1 MRPLVTYLKSKI
13 AEVYFRSQKIEK
25 IIDIYEKTCEKADE
39 PFQSAYA
46 EAVSLAKKLDTEE
59 K

>member
-1 MRPLVTYLKSKI
+1 MRPLVTYLYDKL
-13 AEVYFRSQKIEK
+13 AEVYFSFKKIEE
-25 IIDIYEKTCEKADE
+25 IIYIYEKTYEKADE

-46 EAVSLAKKLDTEE
+46 EAVRLAKNSGIEE